1 MKPILMCIVF
11 LAASAWSDVNLIWT
25 QFQFEKGYLEV
36 DTAKICNVDTTY
48 VNCTQNEGLAYYST
62 LDTGYA
68 VLFNPLITKAQIFK
82 YLNED
87 EQREAAAGRGVKITA
102 VLRYE
107 FMKWQEWGIIKM
119 TKDSAQRLLDRI
131 LPESRDIQGRTIIHK
146 KVCDEESPS
155 ACQGEVL
162 WGGSGSPG
170 LTEEDISRLPQKK
183 ILAETAEPAPA
194 DTSAKDPVGEQ
205 PKDTSAS
212 VGEQPADTS
221 ASVSD
226 SSGAAAD
233 TSEKSLRIFDPA
245 TFMAQ
250 SVMPGMRYRVFDL
263 NGVYLYDG
271 IWQGSLKTVGSIR
284 IVRFENGKT
293 VIFR

>member
-48 VNCTQNEGLAYYST
+48 INCSLDKGLAYYST
-62 LDTGYA
+62 MDTSFA

-170 LTEEDISRLPQKK
+170 LTEEDVSRLPQKK

-194 DTSAKDPVGEQ
+194 DTSAKD
-205 PKDTSAS
+205 S

-221 ASVSD
+221 ASVGD

-233 TSEKSLRIFDPA
+233 TSEKPLRIFESA
-245 TFMAQ
+245 NFLAQ
-250 SVMPGMRYRVFDL
+250 SVKSGMRYRVFDL

-271 IWQGSLKTVGSIR
+271 TWQGNFKAQGKPVL
-284 IVRFENGKT
+284 VRFENGQTT
-293 VIFR
+293 VFR

>member
-1 MKPILMCIVF
+1 MSRFRPRRRDSCL
-11 LAASAWSDVNLIWT
+11 
-25 QFQFEKGYLEV
+25 

-48 VNCTQNEGLAYYST
+48 INCSQDRGLAYYST
-62 LDTGYA
+62 MDTTFA
-68 VLFNPLITKAQIFK
+68 VLFNPLITKAQLFK
-82 YLNED
+82 SLNVD
-87 EQREAAAGRGVKITA
+87 EQRQAAAGYDFKMTA

-107 FMKWQEWGIIKM
+107 FMKWQEWGIIKI

-131 LPESRDIQGRTIIHK
+131 LPESRDVQGRKIIHK
-146 KVCDEESPS
+146 KVCDEEMLS

-170 LTEEDISRLPQKK
+170 FTEEDISRLPQKK
-183 ILAETAEPAPA
+183 ILAEIAEPAPA
-194 DTSAKDPVGEQ
+194 DTSA
-205 PKDTSAS
+205 S
-212 VGEQPADTS
+212 VG
-221 ASVSD
+221 D

-233 TSEKSLRIFDPA
+233 TSEKPLWIFDPA

-271 IWQGSLKTVGSIR
+271 RWQGIFKAQGKPVL
-284 IVRFENGKT
+284 VRFENGQMA
-293 VIFR
+293 VFR